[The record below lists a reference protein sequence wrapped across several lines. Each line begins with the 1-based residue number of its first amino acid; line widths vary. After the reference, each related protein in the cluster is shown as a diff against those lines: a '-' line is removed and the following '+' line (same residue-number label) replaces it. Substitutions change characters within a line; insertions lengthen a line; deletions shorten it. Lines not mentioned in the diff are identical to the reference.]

1 MKQLFPIREWI
12 LYIWGLL
19 IVWSLFHSLPTFY
32 TEATFSFIPIT
43 FLFGHLLSVFLMVM
57 EVLILMYF
65 INEYESMRLLILV
78 RSRSRVFIGRIL
90 VRMMWHSVFLMFS
103 IKVVLLFEIG
113 GIHPLILGSI
123 PILFLGMTLLAI
135 FIQDSKKSLFLSLIL
150 AALIRLGC
158 FYLIG

>member
-12 LYIWGLL
+12 LYIFCLL
-19 IVWSLFHSLPTFY
+19 LVWSLFHPLPSFY
-32 TEATFSFIPIT
+32 IEAHFSFIPVT

-57 EVLILMYF
+57 EVLTLMYF

-90 VRMMWHSVFLMFS
+90 VRMMWPSVFLMFC
-103 IKVVLLFEIG
+103 IKAILFFEIG
-113 GIHPLILGSI
+113 GVHPLVLGSL
-123 PILFLGMTLLAI
+123 PILFSGMTLLAI
-135 FIQDSKKSLFLSLIL
+135 FIQDSRKTLFLSLIL

>member
-12 LYIWGLL
+12 LYIFGLL
-19 IVWSLFHSLPTFY
+19 LVWSLFHPLPSFY
-32 TEATFSFIPIT
+32 IEAHFSFIPVT

-78 RSRSRVFIGRIL
+78 RSRSRVFLGRIL
-90 VRMMWHSVFLMFS
+90 VSMMWPSVFLMFC
-103 IKVVLLFEIG
+103 IKAILFFEIG
-113 GIHPLILGSI
+113 GVHPLVLGSL
-123 PILFLGMTLLAI
+123 PILFSGMTLLAI
-135 FIQDSKKSLFLSLIL
+135 FIQDSRKTLFLSLIL

>member
-12 LYIWGLL
+12 LYLFGLL
-19 IVWSLFHSLPTFY
+19 IVWNLFHPLPSFY
-32 TEATFSFIPIT
+32 IEAHFSFIPVT

-78 RSRSRVFIGRIL
+78 RSRNCVFIGRIL
-90 VRMMWHSVFLMFS
+90 VRMMWPSVLLMFC
-103 IKVVLLFEIG
+103 IKAVLLFEIG
-113 GIHPLILGSI
+113 GIHPLILGSL
-123 PILFLGMTLLAI
+123 PILFSGMTLLAI
-135 FIQDSKKSLFLSLIL
+135 FIQDSKKTLFLSLIL

-158 FYLIG
+158 FYFIG

>member
-12 LYIWGLL
+12 LYLFGLL
-19 IVWSLFHSLPTFY
+19 IVWSLFHPLPTFY
-32 TEATFSFIPIT
+32 TEATFSFIPVT

-78 RSRSRVFIGRIL
+78 RSRSCVFIGRIL
-90 VRMMWHSVFLMFS
+90 VRMMWPSAFLMLC
-103 IKVVLLFEIG
+103 IKAVLLFEIG

-135 FIQDSKKSLFLSLIL
+135 FIQDSKKTLFLSLIL

-158 FYLIG
+158 FYFIG

>member
-12 LYIWGLL
+12 LYIFGLL
-19 IVWSLFHSLPTFY
+19 LVWSLFHPLPSFY
-32 TEATFSFIPIT
+32 IEAHFSFIPVT

-78 RSRSRVFIGRIL
+78 RSQSRVFIGRIL
-90 VRMMWHSVFLMFS
+90 VRMIWPSVFLMFC
-103 IKVVLLFEIG
+103 IKAILFFEIG
-113 GIHPLILGSI
+113 GVHPLVLGSL
-123 PILFLGMTLLAI
+123 PILFSGMTLLAI
-135 FIQDSKKSLFLSLIL
+135 FIQDSRKTLFLSLIL

>member
-12 LYIWGLL
+12 LYIFGLL
-19 IVWSLFHSLPTFY
+19 IVWSLFHPLPSFY
-32 TEATFSFIPIT
+32 IEAYFSFIPVS

-90 VRMMWHSVFLMFS
+90 VRMMWPSVFLMFC
-103 IKVVLLFEIG
+103 IKAVLLFEIG
-113 GIHPLILGSI
+113 GVHPLVLGSLL
-123 PILFLGMTLLAI
+123 ILFLGMTLLAI
-135 FIQDSKKSLFLSLIL
+135 FIKDSKKTLFFSLIL

-158 FYLIG
+158 FYFIG

>member
-1 MKQLFPIREWI
+1 
-12 LYIWGLL
+12 
-19 IVWSLFHSLPTFY
+19 
-32 TEATFSFIPIT
+32 
-43 FLFGHLLSVFLMVM
+43 M

-90 VRMMWHSVFLMFS
+90 VRMMWPSVFLMFC

-113 GIHPLILGSI
+113 GIHPLVLGSI
-123 PILFLGMTLLAI
+123 PILFLGMILLAI
-135 FIQDSKKSLFLSLIL
+135 FIQDAKKILFLSLIL

>member
-12 LYIWGLL
+12 LYLFGLL
-19 IVWSLFHSLPTFY
+19 IVWNLFHPLPSFY
-32 TEATFSFIPIT
+32 IEAHFSFIPVT

-78 RSRSRVFIGRIL
+78 RSRSCVFIGRIL
-90 VRMMWHSVFLMFS
+90 VRMMWPSVFLMFC
-103 IKVVLLFEIG
+103 IKAVLLFEIG
-113 GIHPLILGSI
+113 GVHPLVLGSLL
-123 PILFLGMTLLAI
+123 ILFLGMTLLAI
-135 FIQDSKKSLFLSLIL
+135 FIKDSKKTLFFSLIL

-158 FYLIG
+158 FYFIG

>member
-12 LYIWGLL
+12 LYILGLL
-19 IVWSLFHSLPTFY
+19 IVWSLFHPLPTFY

-90 VRMMWHSVFLMFS
+90 VRMMWPSVLLMFC
-103 IKVVLLFEIG
+103 IKAVLLFEIG

-135 FIQDSKKSLFLSLIL
+135 FIQDSKKTLFLSLIL

-158 FYLIG
+158 FYFIG

>member
-1 MKQLFPIREWI
+1 MKQLFPIREWL
-12 LYIWGLL
+12 LYIFGLL
-19 IVWSLFHSLPTFY
+19 IVWNLYHPLPSFFI
-32 TEATFSFIPIT
+32 EAHFSFIPVI

-78 RSRSRVFIGRIL
+78 RSQSRVFIGRIL
-90 VRMMWHSVFLMFS
+90 VRMMWPSVFLMLC
-103 IKVVLLFEIG
+103 IKAVLLFEIG
-113 GIHPLILGSI
+113 GVHPLVLGSI
-123 PILFLGMTLLAI
+123 PILFIGMTLLAI
-135 FIQDSKKSLFLSLIL
+135 FIQDAKKILFLSLIL

>member
-12 LYIWGLL
+12 LYLFGLL
-19 IVWSLFHSLPTFY
+19 IVWNLFHPLPSFY
-32 TEATFSFIPIT
+32 IEATFSFIPFT

-78 RSRSRVFIGRIL
+78 RSRNCVFIGRIL
-90 VRMMWHSVFLMFS
+90 VRMMWPSVFLMFC
-103 IKVVLLFEIG
+103 IKAVLLFEIG
-113 GIHPLILGSI
+113 GVHPLVLGSL
-123 PILFLGMTLLAI
+123 PILFSGMTLLAI
-135 FIQDSKKSLFLSLIL
+135 FIQDSKKTLFLSLIL

>member
-1 MKQLFPIREWI
+1 MDFVSSITVVLYRGSLQL
-12 LYIWGLL
+12 
-19 IVWSLFHSLPTFY
+19 Y
-32 TEATFSFIPIT
+32 TRT

-78 RSRSRVFIGRIL
+78 RSRNCVFIGRIL
-90 VRMMWHSVFLMFS
+90 VRMMWPSVLLMFC
-103 IKVVLLFEIG
+103 IKAVLLFEIG

-135 FIQDSKKSLFLSLIL
+135 FIQDSKKTLFLSLIL

-158 FYLIG
+158 FYFIG

>member
-12 LYIWGLL
+12 LYIFGLL
-19 IVWSLFHSLPTFY
+19 LVWSLFHPLPSFY
-32 TEATFSFIPIT
+32 IEAHFSFIPFT

-90 VRMMWHSVFLMFS
+90 VRLMWPSVFLMFC
-103 IKVVLLFEIG
+103 IKAILLFEIG
-113 GIHPLILGSI
+113 RIHPLVLGSI
-123 PILFLGMTLLAI
+123 PILFLGMTLLAL
-135 FIQDSKKSLFLSLIL
+135 FIQDSKKILFLSLIL

>member
-12 LYIWGLL
+12 LYLFGLL
-19 IVWSLFHSLPTFY
+19 IVWNLFHPLPSFY
-32 TEATFSFIPIT
+32 IEAHFSFISVT

-57 EVLILMYF
+57 EVLILMSF

-78 RSRSRVFIGRIL
+78 RSQSRVFIGRIL
-90 VRMMWHSVFLMFS
+90 VRLMCSSVFLMFC
-103 IKVVLLFEIG
+103 IKAVLLFEIG

-135 FIQDSKKSLFLSLIL
+135 FIQDSKKTLFLSLIL

-158 FYLIG
+158 FYFIG

>member
-12 LYIWGLL
+12 LYLFGLL
-19 IVWSLFHSLPTFY
+19 IVWNLFYPLPSFY
-32 TEATFSFIPIT
+32 IEAHFSFIPVT

-78 RSRSRVFIGRIL
+78 RSRNCVFIGRIL
-90 VRMMWHSVFLMFS
+90 VRMMWPSVLLTFC
-103 IKVVLLFEIG
+103 IKAVLLFEIG

-135 FIQDSKKSLFLSLIL
+135 FIQDSKKTLFLSLIL

-158 FYLIG
+158 FYFIG

>member
-1 MKQLFPIREWI
+1 MKQLFPIREWV
-12 LYIWGLL
+12 LYIFGLL
-19 IVWSLFHSLPTFY
+19 IVWSLFHPLPTFY
-32 TEATFSFIPIT
+32 TEATFSFIPVT

-78 RSRSRVFIGRIL
+78 RSRSCVFIGRIL
-90 VRMMWHSVFLMFS
+90 VRMMWPSAFLMLC
-103 IKVVLLFEIG
+103 IKAVLLFEIG

-135 FIQDSKKSLFLSLIL
+135 FIQDSKKTLFLSLIL

-158 FYLIG
+158 FYLIR